1 VLGIAVADNCF
12 VALIL
17 FPSGIVAN
25 GLLGFP
31 LIAHRC
37 APLATARSKTFIPRP
52 FWNHGSNQMI
62 GKWRK

>member
-31 LIAHRC
+31 LIAHRLLRWLQLDQKRLFR
-37 APLATARSKTFIPRP
+37 APFGT
-52 FWNHGSNQMI
+52 HGSNQMI